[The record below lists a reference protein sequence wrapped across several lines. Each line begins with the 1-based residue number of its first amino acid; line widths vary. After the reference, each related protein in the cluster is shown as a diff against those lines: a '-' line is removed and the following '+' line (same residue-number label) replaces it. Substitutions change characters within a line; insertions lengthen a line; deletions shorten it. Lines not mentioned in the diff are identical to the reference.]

1 MNKPVKT
8 TAVGLTVAAGITGV
22 MLLYTSTGIVEEPPA
37 PVAIEDTGPIVTV
50 KPPFPPL
57 ATAQDIYLH
66 GDPNDLLEFGYPS
79 YEFRRWLSIHKGVIQ
94 PPNIPV
100 MMGST
105 VDRPED
111 INDDG
116 RVDVTDY
123 TLVIINWGPTRCWP
137 VDIDCD
143 GQVGTTDL
151 VAVVL
156 AWDGGY

>member
-8 TAVGLTVAAGITGV
+8 TAVGLAVAAGITGAV
-22 MLLYTSTGIVEEPPA
+22 VYVGILPNAPA
-37 PVAIEDTGPIVTV
+37 PVAIEDTSPIVTV
-50 KPPFPPL
+50 KPPFPDL

-66 GDPNDLLEFGYPS
+66 GDPNDLVTEYGYPS
-79 YEFRRWLSIHKGVIQ
+79 YEFRRWLSIHKGAIQ

-100 MMGST
+100 MMASSGF
-105 VDRPED
+105 RPED
-111 INDDG
+111 INEDG